1 MADYK
6 VNLNKQRIENQS
18 YFNEYV
24 FYRCVRNRNRQRAN
38 RNEAPLTS
46 QDITQLREN
55 FKSDLLALLESEG
68 QNVSAQ
74 KSWSASDIL
83 QKVRTERC
91 LEVMSHLFANEE
103 TGRELFRTQPYEN
116 DNNVKLIIDGF
127 AQGTG
132 LPANTDNG
140 MTGLWESFISNKN
153 KLPVSPYDTRF
164 DGLRG
169 NTDTVTWV
177 DIGSGRFRVD
187 DIVRLTNDKNAVAR
201 ACGSDMINQNAPV
214 QSVRNFDN
222 NYQNSRQ
229 RSNADILEPLRPYM
243 TEAEYG
249 NIRPYFDKDM
259 QGRAI
264 TNIPHIET
272 AIAVLD
278 YFRNN
283 GVEYKLQPDSYNGQI
298 KCKLAGTKIDIRLVD
313 VSDLPNKSD
322 QYVGRVYED
331 GISYYYKDMRAS
343 SKTNRREFRPDSRQ
357 VIDLIRYVRGESVS
371 RFDGQGNIGTV
382 VSRNNGKYNG
392 TYWAAKTSTVNGR
405 SSSGF
410 TSYAGTYN
418 GIEFGIQKMGDETP
432 SAILDE
438 ESARVYL
445 ENAVNSARKNFKDEL
460 EIDNII
466 RMAQAHKDDED
477 YEYPYSSNGQISALQ
492 KEYYN
497 LLTGKNVRLTYSD
510 GTPLNISD
518 DSNFVD
524 IINAHADDT
533 VDDLIG
539 KWGDNEVFN
548 PANVAEFMSSEYG
561 IYYNNDELVSA
572 LRLIDYPPERLKGAN
587 NNFYNKT
594 FVDKLVKFDATTAS
608 PMKNRS
614 PFMQSMFDK
623 IKSTLEETGCTVRDN
638 DILIDKN
645 GIVQYTAMQ
654 TASLVRNKNNR
665 VIKGQIGQIFEPDG
679 KGLVETKFFGRGDDN
694 YLFVPGYE
702 AYVVPQK
709 DGENLSM
716 EERTRLVGYEQLM
729 RDAIGHQI
737 RRDVM
742 IPASPL
748 GTGSPTSLNNTYSRL
763 YVERFPLN
771 YMDYMRNT
779 VEQASLTDARIETL
793 GRRVRYSN
801 ELRDGSTINAEYRA
815 NHGFND
821 NEDTK
826 RDPYKLTGV
835 NMSLI
840 EQTSNGYFDPEAT
853 STSINQGVVRYLVE
867 SAKVNSDGSITKGD
881 ENDRTP
887 LLKMPMC
894 KYMTEYNAGDRVTM
908 TFNNLLSGLDVGP
921 AKTACMSF
929 GGWTFDDGYVVS
941 KRFAEKRTLPNANGV
956 GRPLKTGD
964 KISDLNGN
972 KGVISCVV
980 DPDMPAE
987 EAEAKGMS
995 EMVKWFKANPD
1006 LEVVGAPYAG
1016 VSRFNGGSAREA
1028 IANHSDLMTPAG
1040 DIKTGCMGT
1049 MYFLTSN
1056 MVVDE
1061 KTHMYGLEEEMVGKG
1076 RKVSGQAGWVLQS
1089 KDAREVAKE
1098 FFGPNDR
1105 ALMTT
1110 REMLITMGLDI
1121 NELGELQSEYVEHNG
1136 EKRRVFELPKIE
1148 DTISEYSVKSKDG
1161 SSEHTVHRRDRKK
1174 FNSREEFMRTVGRA
1188 GGIME
1193 IPFPIK
1199 LATGSITP
1207 PLNDS
1212 KTDVIYTKQEWER
1225 KGYTR
1230 KDGVYVKPT
1239 IVKRHPDANKSR
1251 TVGSDTYGLPIMS
1264 ASLRSGQEFGDEG
1277 ISTVHDYTREYMH
1290 IYESSLNW
1298 QLMQYRIDNKEYDPM
1313 YPDEASLIKKQEE
1326 LQNDAQA
1333 SYSVITND
1341 LKRRKFEGK
1350 HNIARD
1356 ELMARRLPK
1365 SATAVWTANPNLDL
1379 NEVAMSSSMADML
1392 GVKPDGKKDEYVLLW
1407 RDPLLRDAG
1416 MRYLKV
1422 VIDDNLTG
1430 VAINP
1435 VVDKSFDGDFDGDTV
1450 AVVALQTEKAKKE
1463 AYQKFSMEANMLD
1476 FGSKDEKT
1484 GEYKLSY
1491 HVDGLD
1497 LAGPMSS
1504 DDTLSIRQKLIQKK
1518 ANEIHNDSTLSF
1530 SEKLHKNRMLL
1541 DEQSKLTH
1549 EVFDKSY
1556 GEHIL
1561 SFENI
1566 DSHMHSLEKM
1576 VHDGAK
1582 GSMKKLGDYAKY
1594 VGADITLSENGEHIE
1609 SVNDLGK
1616 SGATRDDIV
1625 NTQVATSVKALGTGV
1640 AGSFSQRAV
1649 VVFRNQCMKSALE
1662 VTYPVTQSVL
1672 QSKHNPAEARQKYNM
1687 MMGPVRHLWHGRKL
1701 EQTYDPTDG
1710 ITWRPVKDGDA
1721 FVQATPEEFK
1731 QQFIDIYTG
1740 SNGLNV
1746 AINTECVDEITK
1758 VLTDEKTGK
1767 IMDVEGDARDKYACT
1782 LDRLAYGGTFDT
1794 WVQMAKDEDKK
1805 AIFNQNSLFA
1815 PSKIRR
1821 NQRIVESGLDTSSM
1835 TPIMKSDVM
1844 DKSMISAKKTAMEA
1858 KNKSA
1863 IETQNLSNVK
1873 TPVSK
1878 SDIKALENKI
1888 NGSVSDMKQNPD
1900 GRNTGDLGEQ

>member
-1 MADYK
+1 MADMK
-6 VNLNKQRIENQS
+6 ENLGKQRAENQS
-18 YFNEYV
+18 YFNEYI
-24 FYRCVRNRNRQRAN
+24 FYRCVRNRNSQRVKQHK
-38 RNEAPLTS
+38 APLST
-46 QDITQLREN
+46 QEITQLRED
-55 FKSDLLALLESEG
+55 FKTQLLDTLQSENK
-68 QNVSAQ
+68 NVSVQ
-74 KSWSASDIL
+74 RNWSATDVL
-83 QKVRTERC
+83 QKVHTDRC
-91 LEVMSHLFANEE
+91 LEIMSTLFANEE
-103 TGRELFRTQPYEN
+103 TGRALFRTQPYEN
-116 DNNVKLIIDGF
+116 NENVKIIINDF
-127 AQGTG
+127 AKYTG
-132 LPANTDNG
+132 LKIDTKNG
-140 MTGLWESFISNKN
+140 INGLWESFISNKN
-153 KLPVSPYDTRF
+153 KLPVSPYDLRF
-164 DGLRG
+164 DESQRG
-169 NTDTVTWV
+169 SDITWV
-177 DIGSGRFRVD
+177 DISSGAFRVD
-187 DIVRLTNDKNAVAR
+187 NIVKLTNDRNAIAR
-201 ACGSDMINQNAPV
+201 IVNPNATL
-214 QSVRNFDN
+214 Q
-222 NYQNSRQ
+222 QTQ
-229 RSNADILEPLRPYM
+229 RSTTNSNQQQTTNQDILEPLRPYM
-243 TEAEYG
+243 TAAEYG
-249 NIRPYFDKDM
+249 NIRPYFDKDFR
-259 QGRAI
+259 GREI
-264 TNIPHIET
+264 TSIPNIDT
-272 AIAVLD
+272 AVAVLD

-283 GVEYKLQPDSYNGQI
+283 GIEYKLQRDNRNGQI
-298 KCKLAGTKIDIRLVD
+298 KCSLTGTKMDIRLVD
-313 VSDLPNKSD
+313 VSDLQNKSN

-331 GISYYYKDMRAS
+331 GISYYYKDVRAT
-343 SKTNRREFRPDSRQ
+343 SKTNRREFRPDAKQ
-357 VIDLIRYVRGESVS
+357 VIDLIRYVRGESVP
-371 RFDGQGNIGTV
+371 RFDGQGNIGNPV
-382 VSRNNGKYNG
+382 VRANGRYNG
-392 TYWAAKTSTVNGR
+392 SYWAAKTSTINGR
-405 SSSGF
+405 LSSGF
-410 TSYAGTYN
+410 TAYAGTYN
-418 GIEFGIQKMGDETP
+418 GVEFGIQKMGDETP
-432 SAILDE
+432 SAIVDKA
-438 ESARVYL
+438 SAELYL
-445 ENAVNSARKNFKDEL
+445 ENAINSARKNFKDEI

-466 RMAQAHKDDED
+466 EMAQQHINDDD
-477 YEYPYSSNGQISALQ
+477 YEYPYSANGQISALQ

-497 LLTGKNVRLTYSD
+497 LLTGKDVRLTHPD
-510 GTPLNISD
+510 GTQLDADGMDIK
-518 DSNFVD
+518 D
-524 IINAHADDT
+524 IINQHADET

-539 KWGDNEVFN
+539 NWNTDGIFN

-561 IYYNNDELVSA
+561 IYYNNDELANA
-572 LRLIDYPPERLKGAN
+572 LRLVDYSPDKLKGAN

-594 FVDKLVKFDATTAS
+594 FVDKLIKFDATSAT
-608 PMKNRS
+608 PMKNHS

-623 IKSTLEETGCTVRDN
+623 IKSTLEETGCSVNDN

-645 GIVQYTAMQ
+645 GVVQYTAIQ
-654 TASLVRNKNNR
+654 AASMAYNKNNR
-665 VIKGQIGQIFEPDG
+665 VIHGQIGQIFEPDG

-716 EERTRLVGYEQLM
+716 EERTRLIGYEQIM
-729 RDAIGHQI
+729 RDTIGHQI

-742 IPASPL
+742 LPVGPL
-748 GTGSPTSLNNTYSRL
+748 GTGSPTSLNNAYSRL

-779 VEQASLTDARIETL
+779 IEQASLTDARIETL
-793 GRRVRYSN
+793 SRRVRYSN

-815 NHGFND
+815 NHGFSD
-821 NEDTK
+821 KEDTK

-840 EQTSNGYFDPEAT
+840 EKTSDGYFDPEAT

-867 SAKVNSDGSITKGD
+867 SAKVNADGSITKGNED
-881 ENDRTP
+881 DRTP
-887 LLKMPMC
+887 LLKMDMC

-941 KRFAEKRTLPNANGV
+941 KRFAEKRTLPNADGV
-956 GRPLKTGD
+956 GRPLKVGD

-980 DPDMPAE
+980 DPDMSDEDAE
-987 EAEAKGMS
+987 KLGVT
-995 EMVKWFKANPD
+995 EMVKWFRANPD

-1028 IANHSDLMTPAG
+1028 IANHSDLKTP
-1040 DIKTGCMGT
+1040 DSENKQGCIGT

-1089 KDAREVAKE
+1089 KGARNMAKE

-1105 ALMTT
+1105 ALMAT

-1121 NELGELQSEYVEHNG
+1121 NEFGELQPEYVPHNG
-1136 EKRRVFELPKIE
+1136 ETRNVFKLPKVE
-1148 DTISEYSVKSKDG
+1148 DTISECAVKTKDD
-1161 SSEHTVHRRDRKK
+1161 SEKHTVHRRDRKK
-1174 FNSREEFMRTVGRA
+1174 FNSHDTFMRTVGRM

-1193 IPFPIK
+1193 IPFPIT

-1207 PLNDS
+1207 PLNDG

-1225 KGYTR
+1225 RGYTR

-1239 IVKRHPDANKSR
+1239 TVHRHIDANTSR
-1251 TVGSDTYGLPIMS
+1251 GVNSETYGLPIMS
-1264 ASLRSGQEFGDEG
+1264 ASLRSGQEFADDG

-1298 QLMQYRIDNKEYDPM
+1298 QLMQYRIDNKEYDDM
-1313 YPDEASLIKKQEE
+1313 YPDNETLIKKQKE
-1326 LQNDAQA
+1326 LQNDAQS

-1416 MRYLKV
+1416 MRYMKV

-1450 AVVALQTEKAKKE
+1450 AVVALQTERAKKE

-1497 LAGPMSS
+1497 LAGPMALNS
-1504 DDTLSIRQKLIQKK
+1504 DLAVKQKVIQKK
-1518 ANEIHNDSTLSF
+1518 ANEIYNDSSLSE

-1549 EVFDKSY
+1549 EVFKESY
-1556 GEHIL
+1556 GKHIL
-1561 SFENI
+1561 SFDSL
-1566 DSHMHSLEKM
+1566 DSHMRSLEGM

-1594 VGADITLSENGEHIE
+1594 VGADLTMTADGEHI
-1609 SVNDLGK
+1609 VKVDDLGK

-1701 EQTYDPTDG
+1701 EESYDPVNG
-1710 ITWRPVKDGDA
+1710 ITWKPVKEGSD
-1721 FVQATPEEFK
+1721 FVQATPDEFK
-1731 QQFIDIYTG
+1731 KQFIDIYTG

-1746 AINTECVDEITK
+1746 AINPDCVDEITK
-1758 VLTDEKTGK
+1758 VLTDEKTGR

-1782 LDRLAYGGTFDT
+1782 LDKLAYGGTFDT
-1794 WVQMAKDEDKK
+1794 WVAIANDKENNG
-1805 AIFNQNSLFA
+1805 IFNQNSLFT
-1815 PSKIRR
+1815 PSKVRR
-1821 NQRIVESGLDTSSM
+1821 NQNVIESGLDKTDL
-1835 TPIMKSDVM
+1835 TPIMKTDVM
-1844 DKSMISAKKTAMEA
+1844 DKSMLSVKKATVES
-1858 KNKSA
+1858 KSINNKRS
-1863 IETQNLSNVK
+1863 
-1873 TPVSK
+1873 VSK

-1888 NGSVSDMKQNPD
+1888 QTNASDIECNSGEINP
-1900 GRNTGDLGEQ
+1900 GDLGE